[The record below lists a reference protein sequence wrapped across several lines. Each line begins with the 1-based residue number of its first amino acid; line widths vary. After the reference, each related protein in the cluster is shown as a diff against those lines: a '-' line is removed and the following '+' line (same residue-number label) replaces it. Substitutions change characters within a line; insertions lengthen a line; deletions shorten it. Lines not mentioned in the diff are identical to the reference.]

1 MAAGAIPPPQF
12 FERAVVSARSSGQI
26 RSGLFASGER
36 HCQEHPKTQFRRS
49 CVWTAVAPRP
59 EHLAIGHRRRIFEQ
73 MANTSSAKKA
83 TRKIARRT
91 IINKSRRTQMRG
103 AVRIVEEAIKTGDRD
118 AALKAMA
125 RAEPELMQAAQRNII
140 HRNNASRKVS
150 RLAHQIAKLAK

>member
-1 MAAGAIPPPQF
+1 MAAGAILPPLF
-12 FERAVVSARSSGQI
+12 FERRRHVSLSLREWYSRRTPTQHTSVDHAVERPAHQPDHSATG
-26 RSGLFASGER
+26 
-36 HCQEHPKTQFRRS
+36 HC
-49 CVWTAVAPRP
+49 
-59 EHLAIGHRRRIFEQ
+59 RRIFEN
-73 MANTSSAKKA
+73 MANTTSAKKA

-103 AVRIVEEAIKTGDRD
+103 SVRTVEEAIKSGDRD

-140 HRNNASRKVS
+140 HKNNASRKVS